1 MTTLV
6 LGIGNTLLSDEG
18 VGVHVSNY
26 IRQHYTAVPDME
38 CLDGG
43 TLSFTLL
50 GDIERSDEL
59 IVIDATQLN
68 EAPGSF
74 RTYVGDDMDR
84 FLNFQTKRS
93 VHEVSL
99 VDLLSIC
106 RLADHLPAR
115 RALIGIQPQS
125 LDWGESPSTELLAA
139 IPAASEAAVKLI
151 EEWHR

>member
-18 VGVHVSNY
+18 IGVHVSNY
-26 IRQHYTAVPDME
+26 IRQHYTDLPDTE

-50 GDIERSDEL
+50 GEIERSEKL
-59 IVIDATQLN
+59 IVIDATELDG
-68 EAPGSF
+68 EPGCI
-74 RTYVGDDMDR
+74 RTFVGDEMDR
-84 FLNFQTKRS
+84 FLNFQSKRS

-99 VDLLSIC
+99 VDLLSIS
-106 RLADHLPAR
+106 RLTDHLPVK

-125 LDWGESPSTELLAA
+125 LDWGETPSVELQAA
-139 IPAASEAAVKLI
+139 IPAASEMAVKLI
-151 EEWHR
+151 QEWQ